1 MDGPDRVQS
10 ARNILLICG
19 TLNQTKAMLAIGREL
34 ADHHCYYTPFY
45 CDGHLLRASR
55 RGQLDFTVLAGPLRE
70 RTINYLG
77 QANVRIDDRGEARD
91 YDLVVTCTDLILQD
105 NIEDK
110 RIVLVQEGL
119 TEREGF
125 LYWLVKHA
133 GIPRVFA
140 NTAAFGLSDGYEVF
154 CVASPGSRDLFRAKG
169 LRGEKMIVTGIPNF
183 DQVSEYLDNDFP
195 YRNFVLVCTS
205 NARET
210 FKYHDR
216 MRFLRDAVKI
226 ASGRPVIF
234 KLHPAEQHERA
245 TGEIRSLA
253 PNALI
258 IADGNTEHM
267 IANCAAL
274 VAQYSTVAFTAALL
288 GKEVHSYIEPEFL
301 RQSLPMQNGGASAG
315 NIAAVCRA
323 CFDSNPV
330 EIEQVRARV
339 ERGMVP
345 PAPRGDLHLM
355 PQAGERSLWYPLA
368 RGIHHALRRRPSWSL
383 DDSGDRHRSVVI
395 DHLPPPRPINPID

>member
-1 MDGPDRVQS
+1 MS
-10 ARNILLICG
+10 AGNILLICG
-19 TLNQTKAMLAIGREL
+19 TLNQTKTMIAIGNEL
-34 ADHHCYYTPFY
+34 ADHNCYYTPFY
-45 CDGHLLRASR
+45 CDGHLLRASQ
-55 RGQLDFTVLAGPLRE
+55 RGQLDFTVLAGPLRD
-70 RTINYLG
+70 RTVDYMRRRE
-77 QANVRIDDRGEARD
+77 VPIDDRGEARD

-133 GIPRVFA
+133 GIPRAFA

-154 CVASPGSRDLFRAKG
+154 CVASPGARDLFRAKG
-169 LRGEKMIVTGIPNF
+169 IRNEKMVVTGIPNF
-183 DQVSEYLDNDFP
+183 DNVDTYVNNDFP
-195 YRNFVLVCTS
+195 DRDYVLICTS

-216 MRFLRDAVKI
+216 MRFLRDALAI
-226 ASGRPVIF
+226 AAGRPVLF
-234 KLHPAEQHERA
+234 KLHPAEQHDRA
-245 TGEIRSLA
+245 IREIRSIA
-253 PNALI
+253 PDALI
-258 IADGNTEHM
+258 LADGNTEHM

-301 RQSLPMQNGGASAG
+301 RQALPIQNGGTSAR
-315 NIAAVCRA
+315 NIADVCRA

-330 EIEQVRARV
+330 DVARIRARI
-339 ERGMVP
+339 EPGLVP
-345 PAPRGDLHLM
+345 SPLNADLYLM
-355 PQAGERSLWYPLA
+355 PRAGERSMWYPLVQ
-368 RGIHHALRRRPSWSL
+368 GIRHALRRGPSRTS
-383 DDSGDRHRSVVI
+383 I
-395 DHLPPPRPINPID
+395 